1 MLIRMDRSL
10 GMGGSPSPVFRR
22 YLRRISLLISLLFL
36 AGLVFAFSVV
46 LRVLPGWAGL
56 GGGIPTYAHAVVLS
70 ARFRTRTG

>member
-1 MLIRMDRSL
+1 MQSNRWLQTL
-10 GMGGSPSPVFRR
+10 VV
-22 YLRRISLLISLLFL
+22 LLVIIASLFL

-56 GGGIPTYAHAVVLS
+56 GGGIPTYALAVVLS